1 MAISNPDATGDPLL
15 SAIGGS
21 RFLPSFSETAFFV
34 TEFVW
39 RGLGNTS
46 AHIPETAWLALVYSP
61 PMHRDPH
68 ILVVDD
74 HREIRD
80 LVARALSKEGFRV
93 SAAADGRAMRK
104 VLADSRIDLIL
115 LDLMLPGEDGLSLC
129 RALRTESNIPI
140 IMLTAKGDE
149 VDRVIGLEMGA
160 DDYLPKPFGSRELI
174 ARIKAVLRR
183 SNERPAATD
192 PGERPKRYHFDRWT
206 LATGARELVRD
217 DRVTIPLS
225 TGEYDLL
232 IVFVERPQRVLN
244 RDQLLDLARGRS
256 ATGLDRSIDTQVSR
270 LRKKLER
277 DPGDPKIIKTV
288 WGGGYMFTPPVSHD

>member
-1 MAISNPDATGDPLL
+1 MPGA
-15 SAIGGS
+15 
-21 RFLPSFSETAFFV
+21 
-34 TEFVW
+34 
-39 RGLGNTS
+39 
-46 AHIPETAWLALVYSP
+46 
-61 PMHRDPH
+61 PH
-68 ILVVDD
+68 ILIVDD

-80 LVARALSKEGFRV
+80 LVSRALSKEGFRV
-93 SAAADGRAMRK
+93 STAADGRSMRK
-104 VLADSRIDLIL
+104 VLADSRIDLVL

-129 RALRTESNIPI
+129 RALRAESSIPI

-183 SNERPAATD
+183 GREPAVADRRHRPERY
-192 PGERPKRYHFDRWT
+192 RFDRWA
-206 LATGARELVRD
+206 LDTGARELVRD
-217 DRVTIPLS
+217 DGVAVPLS

-232 IVFVERPQRVLN
+232 IALVERPQRVLS
-244 RDQLLDLARGRS
+244 RDHLLDLARGRS
-256 ATGLDRSIDTQVSR
+256 AVGLDRSIDTQVSR

-288 WGGGYMFTPPVSHD
+288 WGGGYMFTPTVVHE

>member
-1 MAISNPDATGDPLL
+1 MQG
-15 SAIGGS
+15 SA
-21 RFLPSFSETAFFV
+21 
-34 TEFVW
+34 
-39 RGLGNTS
+39 
-46 AHIPETAWLALVYSP
+46 
-61 PMHRDPH
+61 H

-80 LVARALSKEGFRV
+80 LVSRALAKDGFRV

-104 VLADSRIDLIL
+104 VLADGRIDLIL

-129 RALRTESNIPI
+129 RTLRAESNIPI

-149 VDRVIGLEMGA
+149 VDRVVGLEMGA
-160 DDYLPKPFGSRELI
+160 DDYLAKPFGSRELI

-183 SNERPAATD
+183 SRDKTEKIADR
-192 PGERPKRYHFDRWT
+192 RPKRYRFDRWR
-206 LATGARELVRD
+206 LDTGARELLRED
-217 DRVTIPLS
+217 GVTVPLS

-232 IVFVERPQRVLN
+232 LALVERPQRVLN

-256 ATGLDRSIDTQVSR
+256 ANALDRSVDTQISR

-277 DPGDPKIIKTV
+277 DPSDPKIIKTV
-288 WGGGYMFTPPVSHD
+288 WGGGYMFTPEVTPE